1 MWSKNR
7 NKSNYTLQNV
17 LFIVSKVDVFDQIRR
32 SSVNRKIRKHLHFVL
47 IVDFIFNPSLRVMTL
62 CLECP
67 DLKGLINQHS
77 YWYGTQLNGNY

>member
-17 LFIVSKVDVFDQIRR
+17 LFIVSKDDVSDQIRG

-47 IVDFIFNPSLRVMTL
+47 VVDFIFNPSLRVMAL
-62 CLECP
+62 CLERP
-67 DLKGLINQHS
+67 DLKGLINQH
-77 YWYGTQLNGNY
+77 NY